1 MADIEQK
8 LQAKSVSIKVGTKR
22 LSLVKELTKWKGIDI
37 EVNCKHRYFLNS
49 FFPRIYKMAR
59 KKTKLNWKKPL

>member
-37 EVNCKHRYFLNS
+37 ER
-49 FFPRIYKMAR
+49 
-59 KKTKLNWKKPL
+59 